1 MNKTFAGI
9 GSRQT
14 PPEILEKMKAIAK
27 FLSERGYTLRSG
39 GADGADSAFEQGA
52 TKKEI
57 FLPWNNYNGRKVDNI
72 SFIADTLY
80 DKHFNLAES
89 LHPAWEKCS
98 PGAKKMHARN
108 TQQILGRNL
117 DNPCDF
123 VVCWTKDGKLMGG
136 TSTSIRLAMS
146 YNIPVFNLGAP
157 EGLQDFRTFCKKL
170 MEEQHGN
177 KD

>member
-14 PPEILEKMKAIAK
+14 PSEILEKMKAIAK

-72 SFIADTLY
+72 SFFSELS
-80 DKHFNLAES
+80 DKHFTLAES
-89 LHPAWEKCS
+89 IHPAWDKCTI
-98 PGAKKMHARN
+98 GAKKLHARN
-108 TQQILGRNL
+108 TQQILGKDL
-117 DNPCDF
+117 DSPCDF
-123 VVCWTKDGKLMGG
+123 VVCWTKGGKLVGG
-136 TSTSIRLAMS
+136 SSTAIRLAES
-146 YNIPVFNLGAP
+146 NNIPVFNLGSAD
-157 EGLQDFRTFCKKL
+157 GLEELRAFCKTL
-170 MEEQHGN
+170 IGRAT
-177 KD
+177 

>member
-1 MNKTFAGI
+1 MNKIFTGI

-72 SFIADTLY
+72 SFFSDPLY
-80 DKHFNLAES
+80 DKHFNLAAS
-89 LHPAWEKCS
+89 IHPAWEKCS

-108 TQQILGRNL
+108 TQQILGKDL
-117 DNPCDF
+117 DTPCDF
-123 VVCWTKDGKLMGG
+123 VVCWTKDGKLVGG
-136 TSTSIRLAMS
+136 TSTAIRLAMS

-157 EGLQDFRTFCKKL
+157 EGLQDFRTFCKTL
-170 MEEQHGN
+170 IGRAT
-177 KD
+177 

>member
-9 GSRQT
+9 GSRQS

-72 SFIADTLY
+72 SFFSELSDI
-80 DKHFNLAES
+80 HFNLAETM
-89 LHPAWEKCS
+89 HPAWEKCS

-108 TQQILGRNL
+108 TQQILGQNL
-117 DNPCDF
+117 DTPCDF
-123 VVCWTKDGKLMGG
+123 VVCWTKGGEKVGG
-136 TSTSIRLAMS
+136 TSTALRLS
-146 YNIPVFNLGAP
+146 ELHNIPVFNLGSAN
-157 EGLQDFRTFCKKL
+157 GLEELRAFCKTL
-170 MEEQHGN
+170 IGRAT
-177 KD
+177 

>member
-9 GSRQT
+9 GSRQS

-72 SFIADTLY
+72 SFFSELSE
-80 DKHFNLAES
+80 KHFTLAES
-89 LHPAWEKCS
+89 IHPAWDKCS
-98 PGAKKMHARN
+98 LGAKKLHARN
-108 TQQILGRNL
+108 TQQILGKDL
-117 DNPCDF
+117 DSPCDF
-123 VVCWTKDGKLMGG
+123 VVCWTKGG
-136 TSTSIRLAMS
+136 EKVGGSNTAICLAES
-146 YNIPVFNLGAP
+146 NNIPVFNLGSAD
-157 EGLQDFRTFCKKL
+157 GLEELRAFCKTL
-170 MEEQHGN
+170 IGRAT
-177 KD
+177 

>member
-14 PPEILEKMKAIAK
+14 PPEILEKMTIIASY
-27 FLSERGYTLRSG
+27 LSERGYTLRSG
-39 GADGADSAFEQGA
+39 GAVGADSAFEAGA
-52 TKKEI
+52 GKKEI
-57 FLPWNNYNGRKVDNI
+57 YLPWNNYNGRKVDNI

-117 DNPCDF
+117 DTPCDF
-123 VVCWTKDGKLMGG
+123 VVCWTQGGKLVGG
-136 TSTSIRLAMS
+136 TSAAIRLAMAN
-146 YNIPVFNLGAP
+146 NIPVFNLGAP
-157 EGLQDFRTFCKKL
+157 EGLQDFRTFCKTQL
-170 MEEQHGN
+170 VG
-177 KD
+177 

>member
-9 GSRQT
+9 GSRQS

-72 SFIADTLY
+72 SFFSELTE
-80 DKHFNLAES
+80 KHFTLAES
-89 LHPAWEKCS
+89 IHPAWERCKL
-98 PGAKKMHARN
+98 GAKKLHARN
-108 TQQILGRNL
+108 TQQILGKDL
-117 DNPCDF
+117 DSPCDF
-123 VVCWTKDGKLMGG
+123 VVCWTKGGEKVGG
-136 TSTSIRLAMS
+136 TSTAIRLS
-146 YNIPVFNLGAP
+146 ELHNIPVFNIGSVN
-157 EGLQDFRTFCKKL
+157 GLEELRIFCKAL